1 MGYARKILLQS
12 VTQRVTTRH
21 MNSKEFRLSLEQTQ
35 ALERI
40 AVENH
45 AAPADLVA
53 LAVDALIAEAALHQ
67 GWLPLPKVYAT
78 CAHPTSAAR

>member
-1 MGYARKILLQS
+1 
-12 VTQRVTTRH
+12 

-40 AVENH
+40 ALENH
-45 AAPADLVA
+45 ALPADLVV

-67 GWLPLPKVYAT
+67 GWLPLPEIPAPRVHTA
-78 CAHPTSAAR
+78 PVR

>member
-1 MGYARKILLQS
+1 MAICATKHR
-12 VTQRVTTRH
+12 
-21 MNSKEFRLSLEQTQ
+21 MNSKEFRLSLEQSQ

-45 AAPADLVA
+45 ALPADLVA

-67 GWLPLPKVYAT
+67 GWLPLPKA
-78 CAHPTSAAR
+78 PAARVHYRSTAR

>member
-1 MGYARKILLQS
+1 
-12 VTQRVTTRH
+12 

-40 AVENH
+40 ALGNH
-45 AAPADLVA
+45 ALPADLVV

-67 GWLPLPKVYAT
+67 GWLPLPEI
-78 CAHPTSAAR
+78 SAPRVHSTPVR